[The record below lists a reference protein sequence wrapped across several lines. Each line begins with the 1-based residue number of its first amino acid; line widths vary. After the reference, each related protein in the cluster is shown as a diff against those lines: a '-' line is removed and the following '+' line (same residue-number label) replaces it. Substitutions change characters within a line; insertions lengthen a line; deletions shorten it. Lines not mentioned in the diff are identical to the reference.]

1 MNDTSKNWLAKLDLA
16 PTDIA
21 AAFTLLTRFPLPVD
35 HAKTGERA
43 AHAAWAYPI
52 VGAILGLIA
61 GTIALTLAT
70 IGVQTGI
77 SAAIAIGALMLFTGA
92 LHEDGLSDC
101 ADGLGGGTTIQRR
114 LEIMKDSRI
123 GAYGAA
129 ALGAIILARWSGY
142 DAIITVDWL
151 WAFIAVGAASRL
163 PMVLVMYAMPLARP
177 DGLAATVGL
186 VTAPIVLIATLLT
199 LVICVLA
206 IGLLG
211 VPLILIAVL
220 ACLPLCYLAWRR
232 IEGYTGDILGGC
244 QQIAEVVALA
254 TLTTIL

>member
-1 MNDTSKNWLAKLDLA
+1 VNDTLKNWLAKLDVQ
-16 PTDIA
+16 PWDIP

-35 HAKTGERA
+35 HTKTGERA
-43 AHAAWAYPI
+43 ANAAWAYPF
-52 VGAILGLIA
+52 VGAVLGLIA
-61 GTIALTLAT
+61 GTIALTLAA
-70 IGVQTGI
+70 IGVQTGMA
-77 SAAIAIGALMLFTGA
+77 AAIAIAALMLFTGA

-129 ALGAIILARWSGY
+129 ALGAGLLARWAGY
-142 DAIITVDWL
+142 DAAITVDWI

-177 DGLAATVGL
+177 GGLAASVGL
-186 VTAPIVLIATLLT
+186 VTAPIAIIATLLA
-199 LVICVLA
+199 LVLCVA
-206 IGLLG
+206 SIGLLAL
-211 VPLILIAVL
+211 PTIAIALL

-244 QQIAEVVALA
+244 QQIAEIAALA
-254 TLTTIL
+254 TITTIL

>member
-1 MNDTSKNWLAKLDLA
+1 MQENWLTKLDVQ
-16 PTDIA
+16 PMDIA

-43 AHAAWAYPI
+43 ARAAWAYPF
-52 VGAILGLIA
+52 VGAVLGLIA
-61 GTIALTLAT
+61 GTIALALAAF
-70 IGVQTGI
+70 GVESGMA
-77 SAAIAIGALMLFTGA
+77 AAIAIGALMMLTGA

-123 GAYGAA
+123 GAFGAA
-129 ALGAIILARWSGY
+129 ALCAAILARWSGY
-142 DAIITVDWL
+142 EAVITVDWI

-163 PMVLVMYAMPLARP
+163 PMVLVMYVMPLARS

-186 VTAPIVLIATLLT
+186 ITAPIAIIATLLT
-199 LVICVLA
+199 LILCVA
-206 IGLLG
+206 SIGLLAL
-211 VPLILIAVL
+211 PMIATAIL

-244 QQIAEVVALA
+244 QQIAEIAALA
-254 TLTTIL
+254 ALTTIL

>member
-1 MNDTSKNWLAKLDLA
+1 MQENWLTKLDVQ
-16 PTDIA
+16 PMDIP

-35 HAKTGERA
+35 HVKTGERA
-43 AHAAWAYPI
+43 ARAAWAYPL
-52 VGAILGLIA
+52 VGAVLGLIA
-61 GTIALTLAT
+61 GTVALALAAV
-70 IGVQTGI
+70 GVQSGMA
-77 SAAIAIGALMLFTGA
+77 AAIAIGLMMLFTGA

-129 ALGAIILARWSGY
+129 ALGAALLARWSGY
-142 DAIITVDWL
+142 DAVIAVDWV

-163 PMVLVMYAMPLARP
+163 PMVLVMYGMPLARP
-177 DGLAATVGL
+177 GGLAASVGL
-186 VTAPIVLIATLLT
+186 VTAPIAIIATLLT
-199 LVICVLA
+199 VVLCVVS
-206 IGLLG
+206 IGLLAL
-211 VPLILIAVL
+211 PAIAIAIL

-244 QQIAEVVALA
+244 QQIAEIAALA